1 MLRRSLL
8 GLSPLVLAW
17 PALAAAPP
25 AEGGKGGDSEVRFV
39 RLPALTANILRS
51 NRTQG
56 VIALESGL
64 YVADPKLRARIPM
77 FVPRL
82 RSDLNLRLALFMG
95 RVPPGIPPNLDLLL
109 PLLQRQV
116 DKTIGQ
122 PGARFLV
129 LNVLIN

>member
-1 MLRRSLL
+1 MLRRSFL

-56 VIALESGL
+56 VIVLESGL

-77 FVPRL
+77 Y
-82 RSDLNLRLALFMG
+82 
-95 RVPPGIPPNLDLLL
+95 LLL
-109 PLLQRQV
+109 PILQRQV

>member
-1 MLRRSLL
+1 MLRRSFL

-56 VIALESGL
+56 VIVLESGL
-64 YVADPKLRARIPM
+64 YVADWEGFPPGFRPIWTC
-77 FVPRL
+77 FS
-82 RSDLNLRLALFMG
+82 RSFRGRWTRRLASRG
-95 RVPPGIPPNLDLLL
+95 PGSWFS
-109 PLLQRQV
+109 
-116 DKTIGQ
+116 TS
-122 PGARFLV
+122 
-129 LNVLIN
+129 